1 MLKLAVVASQRK
13 VGPGKSEREYDD
25 GRSGYH
31 RPDMISVWSGLVLN
45 VKCCLSTD
53 FVFLLKHF

>member
-1 MLKLAVVASQRK
+1 MLKLAVVASERK

-25 GRSGYH
+25 GRSGYQ

-45 VKCCLSTD
+45 VKVLSEY
-53 FVFLLKHF
+53 